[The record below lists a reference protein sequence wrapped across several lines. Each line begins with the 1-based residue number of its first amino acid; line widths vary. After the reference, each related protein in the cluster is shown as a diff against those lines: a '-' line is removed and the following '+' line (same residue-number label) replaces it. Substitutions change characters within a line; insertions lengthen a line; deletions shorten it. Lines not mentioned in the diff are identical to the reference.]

1 MAKVPMNAE
10 TVAHNIAQAAV
21 VHYLSQQKDLLKFN
35 SHKDYEGLSSDLEWV
50 VDVYEATYGATY
62 KILKE
67 REEQDRHEAM
77 KNCGF

>member
-35 SHKDYEGLSSDLEWV
+35 SHKDYEGLSSALNGW
-50 VDVYEATYGATY
+50 
-62 KILKE
+62 
-67 REEQDRHEAM
+67 
-77 KNCGF
+77 